1 MQKIKEQ
8 LVLTKFD
15 YEVILSNLKNGLVQA
30 TFNRQDAEELGAELK
45 KAKLVDNED
54 MPPDVVR
61 LNSSVT
67 VKEELENRVLK
78 LTIVVPE
85 KADIKQKKVSIMSP
99 IGTALI
105 GYRKGSKV
113 SWKVPAGRRTFTI
126 LEVSNQVNA

>member
-1 MQKIKEQ
+1 MQKVKEQ
-8 LVLTKFD
+8 LMLTKYD

-30 TFNRQDAEELGAELK
+30 TFNKQDAEELSEELK
-45 KAKLVDNED
+45 KAKLVDDED

-67 VKEELENRVLK
+67 VKEERENKVLK
-78 LTIVVPE
+78 ITIVMPE
-85 KADIKQKKVSIMSP
+85 RADIKQKKVSIMSP

-126 LEVSNQVNA
+126 LEVSNQINA

>member
-105 GYRKGSKV
+105 GYRKGSRV

>member
-15 YEVILSNLKNGLVQA
+15 YEVILSNLKNGLTQA

>member
-45 KAKLVDNED
+45 KARLVDNED

>member
-8 LVLTKFD
+8 LVLTKYD

-30 TFNRQDAEELGAELK
+30 TFNKQDAEELGAELK
-45 KAKLVDNED
+45 KAKLVDDED

-67 VKEELENRVLK
+67 VKEERENKVLK
-78 LTIVVPE
+78 ITIVMPE

-105 GYRKGSKV
+105 GYKKGSKV

-126 LEVSNQVNA
+126 LEVSNPINA

>member
-15 YEVILSNLKNGLVQA
+15 YDVILSNLKNGLVQA

-45 KAKLVDNED
+45 KARLVDNED

>member
-45 KAKLVDNED
+45 KARLVDNED

-126 LEVSNQVNA
+126 LEVSNQINA